1 MQVIATFTL
10 DCASLKL
17 RHYLCIGWGFPLVIV
32 TMWASLIY
40 ATADKAAGGA
50 TVVESIGDV
59 AVQVANGTANNAV
72 RRGKGMDRSVGL
84 ANSDYTSHNA
94 SLRVLILMNLSCVL
108 RDWQC
113 TGIGLSVGPRLREL
127 ASRSQ
132 KESGGRIHA
141 TKGPPYSRSL

>member
-40 ATADKAAGGA
+40 ATADKAAGGDGH
-50 TVVESIGDV
+50 SIVGNV

-72 RRGKGMDRSVGL
+72 RRGKNGS
-84 ANSDYTSHNA
+84 
-94 SLRVLILMNLSCVL
+94 
-108 RDWQC
+108 
-113 TGIGLSVGPRLREL
+113 IGGFS
-127 ASRSQ
+127 
-132 KESGGRIHA
+132 
-141 TKGPPYSRSL
+141 

>member
-40 ATADKAAGGA
+40 ATADKAAGGD
-50 TVVESIGDV
+50 GGGGYV

-72 RRGKGMDRSVGL
+72 RRG
-84 ANSDYTSHNA
+84 
-94 SLRVLILMNLSCVL
+94 
-108 RDWQC
+108 
-113 TGIGLSVGPRLREL
+113 
-127 ASRSQ
+127 
-132 KESGGRIHA
+132 
-141 TKGPPYSRSL
+141 